1 MVICKI
7 FKSVLSS
14 LMRVGILLVMVTAVC
29 QPAYA
34 KEMVDVKPPLIP
46 LKEFFC
52 NPEAAEY
59 QISPDGNKFAFL
71 KPYNNRLNIFV
82 QSSADT
88 KAKQITA
95 TTASDI
101 RTYFWKNEQLI
112 IYSQDCDGD
121 ENYHIYAADI
131 QTGKSQDLTPFPGVR
146 VRIVD
151 SLPDNEQEI
160 LISTNQRNPKKFDVY
175 RLVLATGEMKL
186 EVENPG
192 NFMGYKTDN
201 QGVVR
206 IAYGKNVI
214 NGNYLMYYRTTADQP
229 FNVILSTDYREYV
242 SALRF
247 DAANQ
252 KIFMLSNKGR
262 DKLALVMFNPD
273 QEKEEAVLFENPDV
287 DIAGASISQKNK
299 NLLFA
304 YYVTDKFHNYF
315 FDKEAQAIYD
325 RLTAHFGNNDF
336 KIASTNKNR
345 DKYIIF
351 EYSASNPGAY
361 YFYDSTADK
370 LTKLADVAPWLKEEQ
385 LATMQP
391 IQYTTR
397 DGYTV
402 HGYLTLPKGRGTKN
416 LPVII
421 NPHGGPMGRD
431 AWGYRADVQFL
442 ANRGYAVLQMNFRGS
457 IGYGKAFVNAG
468 NKEWGKKMQDD
479 ITDGAKWL
487 IDQHIADPKRIGI
500 YGASYGGYAVLAGL
514 AFTPELYAC
523 GVDMCGPSNLFTFIA
538 SVPPYWKP
546 MIDEFYERIGH
557 PDKDAELLK
566 AASPVFHA
574 DKIRAPLFVAQGAN
588 DPRVKIKESEQIV
601 GALRDRGIP
610 VEYMVKD
617 DEGHG
622 FYKEENRL
630 EFYQAMEKFLNTYLK
645 PAP

>member
-1 MVICKI
+1 MISCRI
-7 FKSVLSS
+7 FKSILSS
-14 LMRVGILLVMVTAVC
+14 LLLIGILLVMVMC

-34 KEMVDVKPPLIP
+34 KKMVDAKPPLIP

-52 NPEAAEY
+52 NPETAEY
-59 QISPDGNKFAFL
+59 QISPAGSKFAFL
-71 KPYNNRLNIFV
+71 KSCNNRLNIFV
-82 QSSADT
+82 QSNGDT
-88 KAKQITA
+88 KARQITA

-101 RTYFWKNEQLI
+101 RNYFWKNEQVI
-112 IYSQDCDGD
+112 IYTQDCDGD
-121 ENYHIYAADI
+121 ENYHVYAVDI
-131 QTGKSQDLTPFPGVR
+131 QTGESQDLTPFPGVQA
-146 VRIVD
+146 RIID

-160 LISTNQRNPKKFDVY
+160 LISTNQRNPKIFDVY
-175 RLVLATGEMKL
+175 RLVPATGEMKL

-192 NFMGYKTDN
+192 NFIGYKTDN

-206 IAYGKNVI
+206 IAYGKDVA
-214 NGNYLMYYRTTADQP
+214 NGNNLMYYRSTVGQP

-242 SALRF
+242 SALSF

-262 DKLALVMFNPD
+262 DKRALVMFNPD
-273 QEKEEAVLFENPDV
+273 QAKEEAVLFENPDV
-287 DIAGASISQKNK
+287 DISGASISQKNR

-304 YYVTDKFHNYF
+304 YYMTDKFHDYF
-315 FDKEAQAIYD
+315 FDKEAQLVND
-325 RLTAHFGNNDF
+325 RLKPHFGNNDF
-336 KIASTNKNR
+336 KIASTNNNR

-351 EYSASNPGAY
+351 EYSDINPGSY
-361 YFYDSTADK
+361 YFYNSTADK

-421 NPHGGPMGRD
+421 KPHGGPWSRD
-431 AWGYRADVQFL
+431 AWGYRSDVQFL

-457 IGYGKAFVNAG
+457 FGYGKAFSDAG
-468 NKEWGKKMQDD
+468 NKEWGKKIQND
-479 ITDGAKWL
+479 ITDGVKWL

-500 YGASYGGYAVLAGL
+500 YGGSYGGYAVLAGL

-546 MIDEFYERIGH
+546 LLAELYERIGH
-557 PDKDAELLK
+557 PDKDAELLQ
-566 AASPVFHA
+566 AASPVFYA
-574 DKIRAPLFVAQGAN
+574 DRIRAPLFVVQGAN

-610 VEYMVKD
+610 VEYMVKA

-622 FYKEENRL
+622 FRKEENRL
-630 EFYQAMEKFLNTYLK
+630 EFCQAMEIFLNTYLK